1 MLISKNCE
9 SKNLKNVEMKVFN
22 KNDRKASSIKK
33 SGMISEGDVHRLYKN
48 T

>member
-9 SKNLKNVEMKVFN
+9 NRNLKNVEMKVLN
-22 KNDRKASSIKK
+22 RSDRRASNIRK
-33 SGMISEGDVHRLYKN
+33 SGMISESVEHRLYTN